1 MKTINRVLSAVI
13 LFVVMCCISLT
24 LSSDFFVKTVKADG
38 VMNENM
44 FDVSLDYTSN
54 ESDGSG
60 GYNNRYLFA
69 IIKNEDNIGTA
80 LGEYEIFYSW
90 SFVYGINEK
99 YAENSEDASGY
110 FYVAVPTAEDV
121 DTVNTLTV
129 TVLLKKSGELADS
142 LQLPVKKYKNGAEY
156 TEQPEIDLPVPVLTE
171 DNIVIRNEYE
181 IIGQNGVYTFFLE
194 YTGENFNENYSL
206 KADYYFDG
214 DMYSEADTVKMNTV
228 IDPEK
233 THTLRLKAYM
243 VRNSDNSV
251 VSSVE
256 LPEIYYKDGKVL
268 QNYDGA
274 KNNDDDEGWL
284 RMPLIPIIAL
294 ILLILYIIYCKK
306 GKSLVT
312 MDVVIDRLSHISGLK
327 GTAED
332 ILNNQKLNDKAKLK
346 KMHKLYAEIKM
357 ELNGTVGIMKT
368 FSDESTMSDNT
379 KFAFDRV
386 RGALVF
392 VLGDYKKMSLE
403 ETAEKINNLIDLHID
418 PAIVICRQVVV
429 TNNKYLKK
437 MSGKRM

>member
-1 MKTINRVLSAVI
+1 MKTIKSVLSAVTFLAVI
-13 LFVVMCCISLT
+13 FCISLT
-24 LSSDFFVKTVKADG
+24 LSADFSVKTVKADG
-38 VMNENM
+38 LLNENM

-69 IIKNEDNIGTA
+69 IVKNEDNIGTA
-80 LGEYEIFYSW
+80 LAEYEIFYSW
-90 SFVYGINEK
+90 SFIYGINGK
-99 YAENSEDASGY
+99 SAENSEDMRGY
-110 FYVAVPTAEDV
+110 FSVAVPKAEDV
-121 DTVNTLTV
+121 DAVNTLMV
-129 TVLLKKSGELADS
+129 TVLLKKSGEHADS
-142 LQLPVKKYKNGAEY
+142 LRLPVKKYKNGAAY
-156 TEQPEIDLPVPVLTE
+156 IEQPEIDLPVPVLTE
-171 DNIVIRNEYE
+171 NNIVIRNEYE
-181 IIGQNGVYTFFLE
+181 IVGQNGVYTFFLE
-194 YTGENFNENYSL
+194 YTGENLNENYSL

-233 THTLRLKAYM
+233 THTLRLKAYI

-274 KNNDDDEGWL
+274 KNNDDDDGWL

-332 ILNNQKLNDKAKLK
+332 ILNNQKLNEKAKLK

-368 FSDESTMSDNT
+368 FSDEANMGDNT
-379 KFAFDRV
+379 KFAFDKV
-386 RGALVF
+386 SGALVF
-392 VLGDYKKMSLE
+392 VLGNYKKMSLE

-429 TNNKYLKK
+429 TNNKYIKK

>member
-1 MKTINRVLSAVI
+1 MTKTNRRFNTALSFVLSVAAVLCAAFC
-13 LFVVMCCISLT
+13 LF
-24 LSSDFFVKTVKADG
+24 SSAKTV
-38 VMNENM
+38 N
-44 FDVSLDYTSN
+44 
-54 ESDGSG
+54 
-60 GYNNRYLFA
+60 
-69 IIKNEDNIGTA
+69 
-80 LGEYEIFYSW
+80 
-90 SFVYGINEK
+90 
-99 YAENSEDASGY
+99 
-110 FYVAVPTAEDV
+110 AEDPA
-121 DTVNTLTV
+121 T
-129 TVLLKKSGELADS
+129 
-142 LQLPVKKYKNGAEY
+142 
-156 TEQPEIDLPVPVLTE
+156 DLPVPVLTE
-171 DNIVIRNEYE
+171 NNIVIRNEYE

-233 THTLRLKAYM
+233 THTLRLKAYI

-274 KNNDDDEGWL
+274 KNNDEDEGWL

-379 KFAFDRV
+379 KFAFDKV